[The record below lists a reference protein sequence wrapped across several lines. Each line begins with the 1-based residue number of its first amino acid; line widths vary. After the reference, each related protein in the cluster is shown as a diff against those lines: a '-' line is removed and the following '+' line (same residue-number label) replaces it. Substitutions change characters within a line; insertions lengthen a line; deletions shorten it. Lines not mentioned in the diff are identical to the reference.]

1 MKHFLIKYQLK
12 AGTEDQR
19 RQDMVAFI
27 AAMEKDPAIKGKI
40 SYRCMKVPG
49 KADYMHIVAAQDEA
63 VQALQSQPYFKN
75 YTDQTKTAAG
85 GSVEVIPLEV
95 IAETN

>member
-12 AGTEDQR
+12 AGTEEQR
-19 RQDMVAFI
+19 RQEMVAFI
-27 AAMEKDPAIKGKI
+27 AAMDGDPAVKGKI

-49 KADYMHIVAAQDEA
+49 RADYLHIVAAQDEA
-63 VQALQSQPYFKN
+63 VKALQTQDYFKR

-85 GSVEVIPLEV
+85 GSVEVIPLDV
-95 IAETN
+95 LAETK